1 MRKKYAVLLMAGLF
15 GMLAGCGDD
24 GNATTL
30 DAPKAKKA
38 VWTTR
43 AVAEQFKSQSNDD
56 FRAEGTGYL
65 IDSVHCL
72 LKSGVEGKSGELTCL
87 VEYDDDDSL
96 SVDIVVDKTG
106 DWVSHAS

>member
-1 MRKKYAVLLMAGLF
+1 MHRKFAVLLMVGLF
-15 GMLAGCGDD
+15 GILAGCGND

-38 VWTTR
+38 VWTAST
-43 AVAEQFKSQSNDD
+43 VAQQFKSQSNDD
-56 FRAEGTGYL
+56 FLADDSGYL

-87 VEYDDDDSL
+87 AEYDDGDSL